1 MRRPTTGPTVLVY
14 NAFAMTIAAGY
25 PETAR

>member
-1 MRRPTTGPTVLVY
+1 MRRPTAGPTVLVS

-25 PETAR
+25 TETAR